1 MIENQYSWGF
11 NPNQLHFWHWY
22 NYLTEK
28 LVSKMDIKN
37 TPDTI
42 NKNYLI
48 RRLLLD
54 GKIAFFNDMKDGL
67 TAYQYNNIEQP
78 DKYGQSRKIQV
89 VYKYGNQQGKF
100 EFTENEYV
108 PVFSKKSVALNR
120 GIGFVSEVCRSATI
134 LANIDTTFNIQ
145 LENDRVIAIVT
156 ALTETDIVAVNE
168 LFEKM
173 RAGERKICVKKNLID
188 DISVNPLSQVNN
200 KRDYDEYQKMIQYY
214 KAEFF
219 NDIGINAMTTTK
231 KERLVS
237 DEVTANEESVF
248 FSFSRVVDEV
258 NAGLKKVNEK
268 FQTDMKAIE
277 IEYEKR
283 GVNDANSE
291 NEIE

>member
-1 MIENQYSWGF
+1 MVENQYNWGF

-22 NYLTEK
+22 NYLTERLMSK
-28 LVSKMDIKN
+28 LDIKN
-37 TPDTI
+37 VPDTI

-54 GKIAFFNDMKDGL
+54 GRIAFFNDKKDGL
-67 TAYQYNNIEQP
+67 TAYRYSDISPP
-78 DKYGQSRKIQV
+78 DKYGKSKNIQV
-89 VYKYGNQQGKF
+89 VYKYGNQQEKF
-100 EFTENEYV
+100 DFTPDEYI
-108 PVFSKKSVALNR
+108 PVFSKKSVSLNR

-145 LENDRVIAIVT
+145 LENDRVIAIIT
-156 ALTETDIVAVNE
+156 ALTDTDIVAVNE

-173 RAGERKICVKKNLID
+173 RAGERKICAKKNLID
-188 DISVNPLSQVNN
+188 DISVNPLVKNVNH
-200 KRDYDEYQKMIQYY
+200 DFDEYQKITQYY

-237 DEVTANEESVF
+237 DEVTANEESVY
-248 FSFSRVVDEV
+248 FSFSQVISEIND
-258 NAGLKKVNEK
+258 GLKKVNEK
-268 FQTDMKAIE
+268 FGTDMAAVE
-277 IEYEKR
+277 IEYKDDG
-283 GVNDANSE
+283 GVNNGNSE

>member
-1 MIENQYSWGF
+1 MIENQYNWGF
-11 NPNQLHFWHWY
+11 NPSQIHFWHWY
-22 NYLTEK
+22 NYLSEK
-28 LVSKMDIKN
+28 LVSKLDIEN
-37 TPDTI
+37 VPDTI

-54 GKIAFFNDMKDGL
+54 GRIAFFNDEKDGL
-67 TAYQYNNIEQP
+67 TAYQYNNIEPP
-78 DKYGQSRKIQV
+78 DKYGKSRKIQV
-89 VYKYGNQQGKF
+89 VYKYGNPQEKF

-108 PVFSKKSVALNR
+108 PVFSKKSVSLNR

-237 DEVTANEESVF
+237 DEVTANEESVY
-248 FSFSRVVDEV
+248 FSFSRVIDEV
-258 NAGLKKVNEK
+258 NDGLKKVNEK
-268 FQTDMKAIE
+268 FQTDMRAIE

-283 GVNDANSE
+283 GDDDADTK
-291 NEIE
+291 NEIK